1 MHRRTAATRLVTL
14 ITLGALAATL
24 VGTVTVQ
31 ARESRSTDRQLRIK
45 ADPARETAGLR
56 TFRKVDVA
64 NLPAATGKGSG
75 YDPVLKRPDVNRSP
89 AAPQGAVPAFPEQAT
104 SNGDPA
110 ITQATAFPGLAF
122 AAKGATAGEPPDPW
136 VAAGPEHVVQAVN
149 RAFRISDRSGNTIET
164 VDMFDFFGL
173 DEFYNPGEVEF
184 FDPRVIYDSLHAR
197 WFAIEASFDCF
208 DSRRTRSGRV
218 TSTSP
223 SPTARIRRPAG
234 ASCRSITPMRSLTI
248 PASGPRPTRS
258 S

>member
-89 AAPQGAVPAFPEQAT
+89 AAPQGAPSRVAST
-104 SNGDPA
+104 GDVNGDPA
-110 ITQATAFPGLAF
+110 ITQATAIPGLAF
-122 AAKGATAGEPPDPW
+122 ASKGRPP
-136 VAAGPEHVVQAVN
+136 AS
-149 RAFRISDRSGNTIET
+149 RRIRGWPQVRSTSSRRSTGRPHQRSLGQHAST

-173 DEFYNPGEVEF
+173 DGSTT
-184 FDPRVIYDSLHAR
+184 RATSSSSIR
-197 WFAIEASFDCF
+197 ASSTTAFMLDGSR
-208 DSRRTRSGRV
+208 SRRA
-218 TSTSP
+218 STASQ
-223 SPTARIRRPAG
+223 RRA
-234 ASCRSITPMRSLTI
+234 
-248 PASGPRPTRS
+248 
-258 S
+258 

>member
-31 ARESRSTDRQLRIK
+31 ARESRSADRQLRIK
-45 ADPARETAGLR
+45 GDPARETAGLR

-89 AAPQGAVPAFPEQAT
+89 AAPQGGPVPAFPEQAT

-122 AAKGATAGEPPDPW
+122 VPKGATAGEPPDPW

-149 RAFRISDRSGNTIET
+149 RAFRISD
-164 VDMFDFFGL
+164 
-173 DEFYNPGEVEF
+173 
-184 FDPRVIYDSLHAR
+184 PRATRFRPSTCSTSS
-197 WFAIEASFDCF
+197 ASTSSTTRATSSSSIRASSMTAFMPDGSR
-208 DSRRTRSGRV
+208 SRRA
-218 TSTSP
+218 STV
-223 SPTARIRRPAG
+223 RNGDGDRDGLHRLRHLRRPG
-234 ASCRSITPMRSLTI
+234 SDGRLEHPV
-248 PASGPRPTRS
+248 GPLPR
-258 S
+258 